1 MILKTTAKIGEYI
14 NESIGIV
21 ISPDPN
27 PKKPRIKPE
36 KIMTIIIN
44 IKLAGKLFI
53 RYSITSEYY

>member
-14 NESIGIV
+14 NESMGIV

-36 KIMTIIIN
+36 KIITIIMY
-44 IKLAGKLFI
+44 IKLAGRLFI
-53 RYSITSEYY
+53 RCSINSEYY